1 MDKREQAGKDYAT
14 GMKYQDISAKYNLPV
29 NTLKSWR
36 TRDH

>member
-1 MDKREQAGKDYAT
+1 MDKREQASKDYTA
-14 GMKYQDISAKYNLPV
+14 GMKYKDISDKYDVPV